1 MNNTIPSVQAAIRV
15 LEFLATHADGAAQS
29 LVARELGTSSSTTY
43 RILQTLAG
51 HGWTRKLSG
60 GLWCLS
66 DGLLPVLLSYKE
78 ELSTLDGVR
87 LRMQDAVVRH
97 GIAMK
102 LSIRRGLEQI
112 VAARFDPDGPIQT
125 TGHEGAVYPISEGS
139 PGAALLADESEEG
152 LRRIFDAA
160 RTSQTDFDYLVKS
173 VVTIRRSGWCVRRRI
188 AGWPIDGYSA
198 PVRNRA
204 GAVFAAVTL
213 LQPSGRFADRTVVKL
228 LKDVAMAS

>member
-1 MNNTIPSVQAAIRV
+1 MRGCDEGKADSRQGKEIREIADTSFRSGVRAAGPLLRVQSASSFA
-15 LEFLATHADGAAQS
+15 
-29 LVARELGTSSSTTY
+29 TSSRS
-43 RILQTLAG
+43 
-51 HGWTRKLSG
+51 S
-60 GLWCLS
+60 
-66 DGLLPVLLSYKE
+66 
-78 ELSTLDGVR
+78 
-87 LRMQDAVVRH
+87 
-97 GIAMK
+97 
-102 LSIRRGLEQI
+102 
-112 VAARFDPDGPIQT
+112 
-125 TGHEGAVYPISEGS
+125 S

-173 VVTIRRSGWCVRRRI
+173 VVTIRRNGWCVRRRI